1 MSKSIGV
8 LVSLEILLKISKIAI
23 IGKIKVNKL
32 EKFLNI
38 HLRYPFFS
46 FKSYFL
52 ILYYN
57 IF

>member
-38 HLRYPFFS
+38 RLRYPFF
-46 FKSYFL
+46 
-52 ILYYN
+52 
-57 IF
+57 